1 MVRRRPVRPLLR
13 RLARGATR
21 TPAALLTVAAF
32 VALFLLGGGAPAA
45 AHAVMTGSDPR
56 EGTVLRTA
64 PRQVTVTFDEP
75 VALVESSLRV
85 LDPDNRPVTAGDP
98 IHADGKGDTARVRL
112 TDGLGRG
119 TYTVSW
125 RVVSADGHAVSGA
138 FTFSYGE
145 PSGTRASAT
154 TPAVDP
160 VVRALHGTARYA
172 AYAGLALLIGAT
184 VFVLACRPAP
194 TAARTAHRLATAGWW
209 ILLASTALLLLL
221 RGPYDS
227 GDGASGALD
236 PGLLGHTASSRPGIA
251 LLARLALLLAVALPA
266 RNRQPV
272 TALTRRSAAAAALWA
287 LALAATWAAADHAAV
302 GIQVPVAVAASM
314 LHLGAMAVWLGGL
327 AALLTALY
335 RAPAAEPLPPTAVA
349 RFSRL
354 AMTAVA
360 VLAVTGVYQ
369 SWRGLGSVE
378 ALFTT
383 GYGRILAF
391 KAWAVLL
398 MLAVAWHSRR
408 HTGRLLRVPG
418 RERTPVTVGGGA
430 PAAPPD
436 RGAGG
441 VPLPE
446 GEAPNPAP
454 GPHTYRRRLRR
465 CVLAEAAVGV
475 VVLALST
482 VLTGSQPGR
491 AATEAAAVRPVVPG
505 QPDVNLTMI
514 PFNTGSTA
522 LAGRGR
528 VQITL
533 EPGRVGRNV
542 VEAVVYGADGSPV
555 TVPELRLTLTLRDRR
570 VGPLDAHLA
579 DEGGY
584 WGSDTLE
591 LPVAGT
597 WTMRATVRTS
607 DIDQVTVE
615 RTVRIGP

>member
-1 MVRRRPVRPLLR
+1 
-13 RLARGATR
+13 
-21 TPAALLTVAAF
+21 
-32 VALFLLGGGAPAA
+32 
-45 AHAVMTGSDPR
+45 MTGSDPR
-56 EGTVLRTA
+56 EGTVLKTA
-64 PRQVTVTFDEP
+64 PQQVTVTFDEP

-85 LDPDNRPVTAGDP
+85 LDPDNRPATAGDP
-98 IHADGKGDTARVRL
+98 THADGRADTARVRL

-138 FTFSYGE
+138 FTFSVGA
-145 PSGTRASAT
+145 PSQTRAVAT
-154 TPAVDP
+154 APAVDP

-184 VFVLACRPAP
+184 VFVLACRPTPA
-194 TAARTAHRLATAGWW
+194 AARTAHRLAAAGWW
-209 ILLASTALLLLL
+209 TLLASTALLLLV

-227 GDGASGALD
+227 GDGAGGALD
-236 PGLLGHTASSRPGIA
+236 PGLLRHTAAGRPGIA

-266 RNRQPV
+266 RNRQPI
-272 TALTRRSAAAAALWA
+272 TAPTRRSGTAAALWA

-314 LHLGAMAVWLGGL
+314 LHLGAMTVWLGGL

-335 RAPAAEPLPPTAVA
+335 RAPAEEPLPPTAVA
-349 RFSRL
+349 RFSRI

-360 VLAVTGVYQ
+360 VLAATGVYQ
-369 SWRGLGSVE
+369 SWRGLGSFE

-383 GYGRILAF
+383 DYGRILAF

-398 MLAVAWHSRR
+398 MLAVARHSRR
-408 HTGRLLRVPG
+408 YTHHLLHVPEQ
-418 RERTPVTVGGGA
+418 ERTPVTVGGGG
-430 PAAPPD
+430 PPPPD
-436 RGAGG
+436 RGTDGARRTEDDT
-441 VPLPE
+441 PH
-446 GEAPNPAP
+446 PAP
-454 GPHTYRRRLRR
+454 EPPDHRRRLRR
-465 CVLAEAAVGV
+465 SVLAETAVGV
-475 VVLALST
+475 VVLALTT
-482 VLTGSQPGR
+482 VLTASQPGR
-491 AATEAAAVRPVVPG
+491 AATEAASVRPVVPG

-555 TVPELRLTLTLRDRR
+555 TVPELRLSLTLQDRHI
-570 VGPLDAHLA
+570 GPLDAHLA

-591 LPVAGT
+591 LPIAGT